1 MSADSTPTDALP
13 SNPRSADSIESWWG
27 EYDVVVV
34 GFGVA
39 GGAAAI
45 EAQRAGAATLI
56 LERATRGGGATALR
70 VHGVSRRKTA
80 TSQEGAH
87 RTVAATARAA
97 YRR

>member
-1 MSADSTPTDALP
+1 MSAASTPTDALP

-45 EAQRAGAATLI
+45 EAQRAGASTSS
-56 LERATRGGGATALR
+56 LR
-70 VHGVSRRKTA
+70 CVEWDLSVPGSP
-80 TSQEGAH
+80 
-87 RTVAATARAA
+87 
-97 YRR
+97 